1 MFCYQY
7 FARIV
12 FQQCAS
18 VGEAIPAICRD
29 LLTNLFGVAAVESI
43 RFLVIQ
49 LQNKNFRARSF
60 PETRRSQ
67 SFCKPMKGGVRVS
80 HTNT

>member
-49 LQNKNFRARSF
+49 LQNKISAQ
-60 PETRRSQ
+60 E
-67 SFCKPMKGGVRVS
+67 VS
-80 HTNT
+80 LKLGAPNPFVNR